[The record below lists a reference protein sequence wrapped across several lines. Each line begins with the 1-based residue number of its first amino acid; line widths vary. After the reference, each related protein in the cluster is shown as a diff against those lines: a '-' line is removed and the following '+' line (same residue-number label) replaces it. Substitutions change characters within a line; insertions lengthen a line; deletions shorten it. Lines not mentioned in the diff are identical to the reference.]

1 MNTIDATIDY
11 DALLEEAKE
20 QYRAYNGEL
29 EKRREFW
36 RTDPDDYGF
45 PELIQ
50 KEVETFTQK
59 WVDWQR
65 DSITS
70 KGLILKKNIVGAPI
84 AILAVLAGDTSKYY
98 NIDK

>member
-1 MNTIDATIDY
+1 MKNIDTTIDY

-29 EKRREFW
+29 EKRRCFW
-36 RTDPDDYGF
+36 NPDPDNYGF
-45 PELIQ
+45 PESIQ
-50 KEVETFTQK
+50 KEVEAFHK
-59 WVDWQR
+59 KCVEWEKEN
-65 DSITS
+65 ITS
-70 KGLILKKNIVGAPI
+70 KGLILKMNLVGAPI

>member
-29 EKRREFW
+29 EKRRGFW
-36 RTDPDDYGF
+36 NPDPDNYGF
-45 PELIQ
+45 PESIQ
-50 KEVETFTQK
+50 KEVEAYHKK
-59 WVDWQR
+59 WEDWQTEN
-65 DSITS
+65 ITS
-70 KGLILKKNIVGAPI
+70 KGLILKMNLVGAPI
-84 AILAVLAGDTSKYY
+84 AILAVLAGDTSNYY